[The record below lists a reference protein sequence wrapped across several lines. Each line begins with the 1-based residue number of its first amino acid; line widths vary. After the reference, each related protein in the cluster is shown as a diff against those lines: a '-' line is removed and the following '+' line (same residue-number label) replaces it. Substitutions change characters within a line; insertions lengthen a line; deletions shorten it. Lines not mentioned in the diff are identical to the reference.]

1 MDDTSHTYFIILIHE
16 KGTFDMS
23 AFTQKAIREAFLKLL
38 HEKPLSKITIRSIA
52 ETCGINRNTFYYYYQ
67 DLPQLVEAII
77 SEDAEQIIQAH
88 PSVESIEACL
98 DAAIGFAQAH
108 RQAVLHIYR
117 SVNLDI
123 YEHYQW
129 RICDHVV
136 SSYIDRLLTGRNV
149 SEPDRQLITDYASCL
164 CFGMILGWLE
174 HGMQDDVR
182 ARFHR
187 LCALKQGEVERMIA
201 KCEESK

>member
-1 MDDTSHTYFIILIHE
+1 M
-16 KGTFDMS
+16 
-23 AFTQKAIREAFLKLL
+23 
-38 HEKPLSKITIRSIA
+38 
-52 ETCGINRNTFYYYYQ
+52 
-67 DLPQLVEAII
+67 
-77 SEDAEQIIQAH
+77 
-88 PSVESIEACL
+88 
-98 DAAIGFAQAH
+98 
-108 RQAVLHIYR
+108 
-117 SVNLDI
+117 
-123 YEHYQW
+123 
-129 RICDHVV
+129 

-201 KCEESK
+201 KCEESR